1 LGLSYFRLTVA
12 GGRISTPAMPK
23 SIHRES
29 YKLLCSLLVARRKE
43 AGLSQYDL
51 ARKLKRP
58 QSFVAKIEVGER
70 RIDVLEFLDITRA
83 LNADPHE
90 ILRAVEAAY
99 FSSQEN
105 NP

>member
-1 LGLSYFRLTVA
+1 
-12 GGRISTPAMPK
+12 MPK

-83 LNADPHE
+83 LNADPYE

-99 FSSQEN
+99 LSSQEN
-105 NP
+105 NS

>member
-1 LGLSYFRLTVA
+1 
-12 GGRISTPAMPK
+12 MPK
-23 SIHRES
+23 SIHREA

-70 RIDVLEFLDITRA
+70 RLDVLEFLDIARA

-99 FSSQEN
+99 PGSQDN
-105 NP
+105 DAA